1 MEQGTTR
8 NTKQKRAVYAALC
21 ALGHPSATEV
31 YDYVKTRDP
40 KISRGTVFRVLRAFS
55 EGGRAVKIH
64 IAGSDD
70 RLRRLPEQGKLI
82 KEQRAR
88 PRKFRGRVFVYKIP
102 IQHLVVR
109 GRNGHYKIKKFLF
122 FLKNLSYNYITQ
134 LTDCH
139 KNYILMILQ
148 ILN

>member
-70 RLRRLPEQGKLI
+70 RFDATLFPHCHAYCRVCGKV
-82 KEQRAR
+82 KD
-88 PRKFRGRVFVYKIP
+88 VFSP
-102 IQHLVVR
+102 A
-109 GRNGHYKIKKFLF
+109 
-122 FLKNLSYNYITQ
+122 LSEALEKACAEDFTAETVEADFIGVCG
-134 LTDCH
+134 DCRSRE
-139 KNYILMILQ
+139 N
-148 ILN
+148 